1 MLNEAIRI
9 GGLFSDTGVTAAPE
23 GSTMRGAQFAIEQIN
38 AAGGVAGRPLELI
51 TRNPDSTPALYAL
64 HIEALIRDEGLKF
77 FFGCYTSSARKA
89 VLPVVERY
97 DALLMY
103 PVYYEGFE
111 YSRNIIYTGATPNH
125 NAVPLGHYML
135 ENFGNRVLM
144 IGSEYVYPY
153 ETNRLMSDL
162 LYERGGTKLGEYYL
176 PLKNARPED
185 FAKLMAKARELK
197 PSFIYSTVVGETM
210 AHLYQAYADAG
221 FDPALMP
228 IASLTTSETDLQQ
241 MGVHLGAGH
250 ISAATYFQSVDTP
263 TNRQCIAQYRE
274 RFGQH
279 QITDRCWEA
288 AYFQVHLLAK
298 AIVLA
303 GSTEIED
310 VLQALRGLEYDA
322 PQGRVR
328 IDPDNHHTYLFSRI
342 GRANADGQFDI
353 LYESQT
359 ALKPDPYAIAPRF
372 NDWTDQ
378 GGQRP

>member
-1 MLNEAIRI
+1 MVDQAIRI
-9 GGLFSDTGVTAAPE
+9 GGLFSDTGVTAAAE
-23 GSTMRGAQFAIEQIN
+23 GSTLRGAQFAIAQIN

-64 HIEALIRDEGLKF
+64 HIESLIRDEQLRF
-77 FFGCYTSSARKA
+77 FFGCYTSATRKA
-89 VLPVVERY
+89 ALPVVERY

-111 YSRNIIYTGATPNH
+111 YSPNIIYTGATPNH
-125 NAVPLGHYML
+125 NALPLGSYML
-135 ENFGNRVLM
+135 DHFGNRVLM

-197 PSFIYSTVVGETM
+197 PSFIFSTVVGETM

-221 FDPALMP
+221 FDPAVMP
-228 IASLTTSETDLQQ
+228 IASLTTSETDIQQ

-250 ISAATYFQSVDTP
+250 ISAATYFQSVDSPLNHQT
-263 TNRQCIAQYRE
+263 IAQYRDM
-274 RFGQH
+274 FGQH
-279 QITDRCWEA
+279 QVTDRCWEA
-288 AYFQVHLLAK
+288 SYFQVHLLAQ
-298 AIVLA
+298 AILRA
-303 GSTEIED
+303 GSTD
-310 VLQALRGLEYDA
+310 VEAVLHAMGGLQFEA
-322 PQGRVR
+322 PQGRVQ
-328 IDPDNHHTYLFSRI
+328 IDAHNHHTYLFSRI

-353 LYESQT
+353 LYESQS
-359 ALKPDPYAIAPRF
+359 ALKPDPYAIAPNF
-372 NDWTDQ
+372 NDWTSPA
-378 GGQRP
+378 GSRP